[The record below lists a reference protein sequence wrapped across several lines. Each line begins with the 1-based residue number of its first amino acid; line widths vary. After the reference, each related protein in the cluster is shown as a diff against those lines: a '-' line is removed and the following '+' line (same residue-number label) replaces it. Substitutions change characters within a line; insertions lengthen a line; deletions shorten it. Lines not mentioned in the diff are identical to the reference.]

1 MARVR
6 KNDAVCLIGLK
17 LHILDHGSTF
27 NLHTRVAAA
36 APVAGAPGG
45 RRRRREQGGEAG
57 ERGGRRVSGEAGK
70 RGSGEAGS
78 GAKYQ
83 DHLESIKC

>member
-27 NLHTRVAAA
+27 NLHTRIAAA
-36 APVAGAPGG
+36 APALAHRV
-45 RRRRREQGGEAG
+45 EVGETGNKA
-57 ERGGRRVSGEAGK
+57 AK
-70 RGSGEAGS
+70 RHHADSR
-78 GAKYQ
+78 
-83 DHLESIKC
+83 